1 MFVPRSYIYASPLC
15 ACILSWVAFLE
26 MFPCLLSETND
37 WQFFIFLSSRRLKF
51 QTNPTLK
58 YLYPPPSSGILTNI
72 VHTFLSVP
80 KFYVQV
86 SRGYKDFFLIFF
98 CCFIYQFMLGMCKRA
113 SVGLPLVYQYLS
125 SIFSFLVHIRYK
137 KKKLK
142 KRFFSCSLSSL
153 RLELMWFFPNK
164 VQSLKHQTTIFAWNY
179 SDGINIALMWEGW
192 VMYLTFSLKL
202 HRTVL

>member
-15 ACILSWVAFLE
+15 ACILSRVAFLE

-37 WQFFIFLSSRRLKF
+37 WQFFIFLSSCRLKF

-72 VHTFLSVP
+72 VHTLLSVP

-98 CCFIYQFMLGMCKRA
+98 CCFIYQFMLGIRRLTSCV
-113 SVGLPLVYQYLS
+113 SVSVFYFQVFSSYQ
-125 SIFSFLVHIRYK
+125 VK
-137 KKKLK
+137 KTPKQNRKT
-142 KRFFSCSLSSL
+142 FILSSL
-153 RLELMWFFPNK
+153 RLALMWFFPNQ

-202 HRTVL
+202 HRTKETL